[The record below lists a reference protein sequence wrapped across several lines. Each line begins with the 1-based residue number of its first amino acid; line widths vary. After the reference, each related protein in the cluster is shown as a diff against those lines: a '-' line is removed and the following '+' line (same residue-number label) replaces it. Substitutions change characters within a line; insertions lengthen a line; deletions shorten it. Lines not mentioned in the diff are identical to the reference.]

1 MVELIGIVAAG
12 LILISMIFPTMSF
25 KGSVLMRSINIVGS
39 MVFVV
44 YGVMLPAI
52 ATAIANIGILIVNA
66 VHLFVLIKNK
76 KQPQIDTD
84 KNE

>member
-12 LILISMIFPTMSF
+12 LILVSMIFPTMSF
-25 KGSVLMRSINIVGS
+25 KGSVCMRILNMIGSI
-39 MVFVV
+39 VFVV

-76 KQPQIDTD
+76 NQPQIDTD